1 METIAL
7 RKKLHNLIGA
17 SSQDKLE
24 EIYNSFNDDLYSD
37 EFKAMTGRR
46 FFHGIWLYLK
56 LMILLH
62 HYFLKWVA
70 FKQSF
75 FEDEFFINEFL

>member
-7 RKKLHNLIGA
+7 RKKLQNLIGA

-37 EFKAMTGRR
+37 EFKAMPDKEFERYEKDGE
-46 FFHGIWLYLK
+46 FFSHQEVNNLIGQ
-56 LMILLH
+56 LLH
-62 HYFLKWVA
+62 SK
-70 FKQSF
+70 K
-75 FEDEFFINEFL
+75 